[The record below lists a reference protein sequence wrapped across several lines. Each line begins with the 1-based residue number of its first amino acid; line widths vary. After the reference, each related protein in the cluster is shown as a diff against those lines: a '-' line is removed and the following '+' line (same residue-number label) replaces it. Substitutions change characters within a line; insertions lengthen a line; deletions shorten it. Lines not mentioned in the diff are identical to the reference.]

1 MKVKSL
7 RVEGVSAWM
16 YTGSYQVP
24 TPTITGSI
32 DRDLALIEEVIGVG
46 EIALSD
52 HRSSC
57 PSTRELIRIA
67 EQARVG
73 GMLGGKA
80 GIVNIHLGDA
90 LKPFNPIID
99 AVNQSE
105 LRFKQ
110 FYPTHCNRNTYIFED
125 AKTYGKE
132 GYVDLT
138 TSSYP
143 YFPDEEVKPSKAIID
158 LMSGGVPLEH
168 ITMTSD
174 GNGSLPRFDD
184 KGELVRLDMGQPM
197 SIFTEMIDAVTQEKL
212 PLESAVKVITSNVAQ
227 ILKLKTKGRI
237 QVNFDA
243 DLVILNNDYTIN
255 DVIAKGVHMVKDS
268 KALFKGTYE

>member
-1 MKVKSL
+1 M
-7 RVEGVSAWM
+7 
-16 YTGSYQVP
+16 
-24 TPTITGSI
+24 
-32 DRDLALIEEVIGVG
+32 ALIEEVIGVG

-52 HRSSC
+52 HRSSF

-90 LKPFNPIID
+90 KNPFKPIID

-110 FYPTHCNRNTYIFED
+110 FFPTHINRNFYIFED

-132 GYVDLT
+132 GYIDIT
-138 TSSYP
+138 ASSYP
-143 YFPDEEVKPSKAIID
+143 YFPDEEVKPSKAIVE
-158 LMSGGVPLEH
+158 LMSAGVPLEH

-174 GNGSLPRFDD
+174 GNGSLPRFD
-184 KGELVRLDMGQPM
+184 KNGELVQLDMGQPK

-212 PLESAVKVITSNVAQ
+212 PLEKAVKVITSNVSQ
-227 ILKLKTKGRI
+227 ILKRRSKGRV
-237 QVNFDA
+237 QTGFDA
-243 DLVILNNDYTIN
+243 DLVILNGDYTIN
-255 DVIAKGVHMVKDS
+255 DVIARGVHMVKDQ
-268 KALFKGTYE
+268 KALLKGTYE